1 MIDYRVY
8 RLDVEGH
15 VLSRFEFEAADDSAA
30 LLHARQQMTEHD
42 LEVWQLDRLVGTLR
56 GSKLRAA

>member
-8 RLDVEGH
+8 RLDSEGH
-15 VLSRFEFEAADDSAA
+15 VLSRFDIKAADDGAA
-30 LLHARQQMTEHD
+30 LLHAREQMAEHD

-56 GSKLRAA
+56 VSELRAA